1 MTLKIQ
7 NCKNQFLGRCVRIGL
22 VLIVSLMA
30 IYFAFKGVYW
40 LMMPFCVPPVVL
52 GLGFLM
58 RCFFKQEILKS
69 NFIYPFILAG
79 LIAAAIYLRVFLFD
93 VFLIPSNSMRDTLY
107 PGDKVLVEKWSMGP
121 KMPDSPLEVPW
132 LNLVYYIGHKMGIET
147 RIPQWSQKRLK
158 GLGGVCHNDVLV
170 YFAEDDEST
179 QAYIKRCIALPGDTL
194 QIVNSRVM
202 INGRELF
209 QPSRLRHYYSMR
221 YTDSQNALTELKT
234 IDVSIETSCYDK
246 QMIFAYLNLEQK
258 DYLLNSKYF
267 ESIDLLAMRTDSE
280 WATTHW
286 FPEDNWTIDDLGP
299 IIIPYKGMK
308 IENNLRNQ
316 VNYASAL
323 IVNDLDEKSAHELK
337 ELRIEN
343 DYFFVVGDHR
353 HDSKDSRYTGFV
365 SDDQILGK
373 AIVVL
378 YNKNE
383 PWKFG
388 RYFVS
393 VK

>member
-1 MTLKIQ
+1 
-7 NCKNQFLGRCVRIGL
+7 
-22 VLIVSLMA
+22 MA

-267 ESIDLLAMRTDSE
+267 ESID
-280 WATTHW
+280 
-286 FPEDNWTIDDLGP
+286 F
-299 IIIPYKGMK
+299 
-308 IENNLRNQ
+308 
-316 VNYASAL
+316 
-323 IVNDLDEKSAHELK
+323 
-337 ELRIEN
+337 
-343 DYFFVVGDHR
+343 
-353 HDSKDSRYTGFV
+353 
-365 SDDQILGK
+365 
-373 AIVVL
+373 
-378 YNKNE
+378 
-383 PWKFG
+383 
-388 RYFVS
+388 
-393 VK
+393 